1 MGLDLLRGKRIAALA
16 MTGGAALL
24 GAAWG
29 RRKLGATLGAGVV
42 CYFGYLSGFI
52 QLELQPTHDPGGGL
66 EPLYGSALVH
76 TSFIMLAL
84 AFLGGFTGAAVGVAL
99 GEVLLNPPYR
109 LARFIWRRSTPAQTG
124 DASHEQ
130 RKEAPGHHTS
140 NTKTIRATISSWL
153 V

>member
-42 CYFGYLSGFI
+42 FYFGYLSGFI

-66 EPLYGSALVH
+66 EPLNGSPLVH

-84 AFLGGFTGAAVGVAL
+84 ASLAGFTGPAVRLAF
-99 GEVLLNPPYR
+99 EEPLLNPPYL
-109 LARFIWRRSTPAQTG
+109 LAPLIW
-124 DASHEQ
+124 H
-130 RKEAPGHHTS
+130 
-140 NTKTIRATISSWL
+140 
-153 V
+153 